1 MAYKE
6 GSLNFPAT
14 LPNVNPDQLNNS
26 NRVTSYQNT
35 IALFLKNQSAFHA
48 NAKVTVSANL
58 QYFPINISSA
68 PVSKTITLEINNSVD
83 TLTKSIISSIY
94 AFKNAYKVELTI
106 TNVVVTSDAGT
117 DLTQLKTKLA
127 DFIELNIGFQEER
140 LTRINYNIF
149 PTSLTACEDQATDEL
164 VINWSTVSDAEK
176 YELEYTFVDDYS
188 DNYAIPINPA
198 NIPFNFKDNSTVSL

>member
-1 MAYKE
+1 MAMHKLTLILLLPFFAINVFAKQYPKIDFLLSGNALMAYKE

-149 PTSLTACEDQATDEL
+149 SNE
-164 VINWSTVSDAEK
+164 SDR
-176 YELEYTFVDDYS
+176 L
-188 DNYAIPINPA
+188 
-198 NIPFNFKDNSTVSL
+198 